1 MSTVA
6 PMSWLRTAVAS
17 PALPMTLKASAAAI
31 AAAMVERWPDVK
43 VINLS
48 GDLLAKRLGGATTK
62 RTAQRHIEQL
72 GNAGWLSIERSPL
85 GRPKLALSLPSF
97 VRPL

>member
-1 MSTVA
+1 MSVVA
-6 PMSWLRTAVAS
+6 PMAWLRTAIAS
-17 PALPMTLKASAAAI
+17 PALKMPLKASAAAI
-31 AAAMVERWPDVK
+31 AAAMVERWPDVQ

-62 RTAQRHIEQL
+62 RTAQHHLEQL
-72 GNAGWLSIERSPL
+72 EKAGWLSIERSPF
-85 GRPKLALSLPSF
+85 GRPKLTLTLPSF